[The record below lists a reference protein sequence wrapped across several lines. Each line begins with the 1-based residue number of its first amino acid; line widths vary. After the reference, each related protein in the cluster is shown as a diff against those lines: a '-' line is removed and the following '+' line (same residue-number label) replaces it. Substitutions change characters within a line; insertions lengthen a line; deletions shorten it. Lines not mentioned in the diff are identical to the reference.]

1 MQGMSGNGERII
13 RSSTSP
19 FWLLYNHDADVL
31 EVKNHRGANNSE
43 VGDIKGPRD
52 GGEDSMKRLVE
63 YIGSYSK
70 ALLRKMG
77 VHVAEHPRHETVQRN
92 ERPLRSE
99 RRRETRRPRIS
110 PCTYGLM
117 RSVDRDGANLEE
129 GHGTAVND
137 SPTGMRL
144 LLGVAPSKGQLLE
157 IQTGHSTLGRA
168 ICLVEVCWTKPL
180 REDAEGVLYLVG
192 CRLNFGAM
200 HDEAIKESVRH

>member
-1 MQGMSGNGERII
+1 MKQ
-13 RSSTSP
+13 
-19 FWLLYNHDADVL
+19 L
-31 EVKNHRGANNSE
+31 
-43 VGDIKGPRD
+43 VG
-52 GGEDSMKRLVE
+52 

-77 VHVAEHPRHETVQRN
+77 VHVAEHPRHETVQRG
-92 ERPLRSE
+92 ERPLRTE

-157 IQTGHSTLGRA
+157 IQTGHSTFGRA
-168 ICLVEVCWTKPL
+168 LCLVEVCWTKPL
-180 REDAEGVLYLVG
+180 REDAEGALYLVG
-192 CRLNFGAM
+192 CRLNFGTTPS
-200 HDEAIKESVRH
+200 EAIKESVRD

>member
-1 MQGMSGNGERII
+1 
-13 RSSTSP
+13 
-19 FWLLYNHDADVL
+19 
-31 EVKNHRGANNSE
+31 
-43 VGDIKGPRD
+43 
-52 GGEDSMKRLVE
+52 MKQLVE

-77 VHVAEHPRHETVQRN
+77 VHVAEHPSHESVRRGG
-92 ERPLRSE
+92 RPLRAE

-110 PCTYGLM
+110 PSTYGLM
-117 RSVDRDGANLEE
+117 RSVDRDGASLEE

-168 ICLVEVCWTKPL
+168 ICLVEVCWTRPL

-192 CRLNFGAM
+192 CRLNFGAT
-200 HDEAIKESVRH
+200 HGEAIKEPVRH

>member
-1 MQGMSGNGERII
+1 MKQIIEYI
-13 RSSTSP
+13 RS
-19 FWLLYNHDADVL
+19 F
-31 EVKNHRGANNSE
+31 
-43 VGDIKGPRD
+43 
-52 GGEDSMKRLVE
+52 
-63 YIGSYSK
+63 SK

-77 VHVAEHPRHETVQRN
+77 VHVAEHPRHETVQRG
-92 ERPLRSE
+92 ERPLRAE

-117 RSVDRDGANLEE
+117 RSVDRDGASLEE

-157 IQTGHSTLGRA
+157 IQTGHSTLGDA

-180 REDAEGVLYLVG
+180 REDAQGALYLVG
-192 CRLNFGAM
+192 CRQDFGTTRS
-200 HDEAIKESVRH
+200 EAI